1 MLWVAA
7 DIGLCKH
14 LGTTVTS
21 NKNYKASVMLTNK
34 KKPFKALNIKGF
46 F

>member
-7 DIGLCKH
+7 DIVLCKH
-14 LGTTVTS
+14 LGTS
-21 NKNYKASVMLTNK
+21 NKNYKVSVMLTNK

-46 F
+46 L